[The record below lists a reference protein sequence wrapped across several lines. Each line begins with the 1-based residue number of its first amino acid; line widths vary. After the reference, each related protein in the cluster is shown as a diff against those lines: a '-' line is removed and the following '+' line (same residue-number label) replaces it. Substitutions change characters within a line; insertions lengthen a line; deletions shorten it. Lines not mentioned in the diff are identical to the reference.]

1 MLTSQTAYTP
11 PSTKPH
17 RTPPRPVLPS
27 AGKQSTR
34 YDETAASKQVH
45 GSLEEHQTISTH
57 DAEERYWLKSITILF
72 VAMAL
77 AALTL
82 MTYFI
87 FFIPDS
93 FQYDI
98 TPQRDFSTW
107 HPGQSS

>member
-1 MLTSQTAYTP
+1 M
-11 PSTKPH
+11 
-17 RTPPRPVLPS
+17 
-27 AGKQSTR
+27 
-34 YDETAASKQVH
+34 
-45 GSLEEHQTISTH
+45 
-57 DAEERYWLKSITILF
+57 KSITILF